1 MCSILRISVVDVWG
15 GVRGGVSACGLYCD
29 YKWRDA
35 ITRRSALM
43 PRWHSVPPTQSG
55 L

>member
-1 MCSILRISVVDVWG
+1 MCSILRISVVDVW

-29 YKWRDA
+29 YKVRDA
-35 ITRRSALM
+35 ITRRSDLM
-43 PRWHSVPPTQSG
+43 PKWHSVLPTQSG